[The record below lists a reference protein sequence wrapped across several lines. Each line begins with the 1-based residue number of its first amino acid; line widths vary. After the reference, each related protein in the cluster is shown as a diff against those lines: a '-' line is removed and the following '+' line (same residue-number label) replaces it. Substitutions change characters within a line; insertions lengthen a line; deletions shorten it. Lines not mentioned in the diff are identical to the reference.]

1 LGEAPVKLLAI
12 GGDCEETFNAPLIL
26 RDAKRNRWLTLT
38 RPRDYRTSTGQ
49 RITRRAATE
58 AMYAPGDGR
67 VTRRSLLGAD
77 LSGNRNTDALFDSP
91 LPLTYAIFGCDLH
104 GALQKNKILE
114 DNALT
119 ALVNEAM
126 K

>member
-1 LGEAPVKLLAI
+1 
-12 GGDCEETFNAPLIL
+12 
-26 RDAKRNRWLTLT
+26 
-38 RPRDYRTSTGQ
+38 
-49 RITRRAATE
+49 
-58 AMYAPGDGR
+58 MYAPGDGR
-67 VTRRSLLGAD
+67 VTRRSLLGED
-77 LSGNRNTDALFDSP
+77 LAGSRRTGAVFDSP